1 MGLGDM
7 FHDFFFGPSRR
18 RPGSVEDSDQLFK
31 RGPQI
36 PGNRRDR
43 DELEDFNSI
52 FTESFGDMEKHMEM
66 MQREMETIFRR
77 FGAMDIPF
85 DSLPERD
92 QSRRGN
98 NPRDS
103 MLKESES
110 PPEGQIS
117 PPPPQP
123 WGHRHFFDDF
133 FRKFDAQEP
142 GVKEDKDLDK
152 EAKDIDIAKV
162 FTDPNS
168 GMVPSVPQR
177 GGIFNSGGSI
187 SVTTIRGADGRVEQ
201 KRTVRDS
208 SGREETT
215 VTRTI
220 GDQTHTV
227 TTKVDP
233 SGTPETTES
242 FTNIDEGH
250 KKDFNDKWD
259 NSTGNP
265 SRPSLLPDN
274 PQIKPG
280 QSDDRSFYDRL
291 FGIRLFGPK
300 RDDK

>member
-7 FHDFFFGPSRR
+7 FHDFFFGSNKR
-18 RPGSVEDSDQLFK
+18 RPGPIEDGDQLFK
-31 RGPQI
+31 HGQQI
-36 PGNRRDR
+36 PGNRRGR
-43 DELEDFNSI
+43 DEFEDFNSI

-85 DSLPERD
+85 DSFPERD
-92 QSRRGN
+92 PSRRED

-103 MLKESES
+103 MLKEADS
-110 PPEGQIS
+110 PPESRTS
-117 PPPPQP
+117 PPLPQP

-142 GVKEDKDLDK
+142 GIKEDKDLDK
-152 EAKDIDIAKV
+152 EAKDIDIAQV
-162 FTDPNS
+162 FTDPKS
-168 GMVPSVPQR
+168 GIVPSAPQR
-177 GGIFNSGGSI
+177 GGIFSSGSSI

-215 VTRTI
+215 VTRTV

-227 TTKVDP
+227 ITKVDP
-233 SGTPETTES
+233 SGTPETTET
-242 FTNIDEGH
+242 FTNIDEGN

-259 NSTGNP
+259 NSARNP
-265 SRPSLLPDN
+265 SQPMLLPDN
-274 PQIKPG
+274 PQKKPG
-280 QSDDRSFYDRL
+280 QPDDRSFYDRL
-291 FGIRLFGPK
+291 FEMRLFGPK
-300 RDDK
+300 DDK